1 MSGTMPWEDFNF
13 MTQEFDEQKSGQGF
27 DDYWAIA
34 LRRKWWILGPLVFGW
49 AIVFASAWF
58 LPPKY
63 ISESTILVEP
73 PKVPGYLVAPN
84 VEVDLADRVQSMST
98 QVLSRTRLLSL
109 IDRFH
114 LYSGYAYSP
123 DKQVEKMRDD
133 IKMDMITGES
143 NLSSKPELVAFKI
156 SYKAPDASAAQKV
169 TIALTSFFVD
179 ENVRASQEQSEAT
192 TLFLDSQ
199 VRGLGETL
207 ADEESKLRAFEA
219 QHDGSLPQQL
229 QSNIQILNGLQQQ
242 MQAAQATK
250 ERAIQQQTYLN
261 SVQSQYQNMSDS
273 SVVPTSIDTQLD
285 NARASLAAME
295 AHYTDDH
302 PDVRKLKETIAAMEK
317 LKKDMAAEARDNM
330 ESDNATPAQVQ
341 AGIPLAQLKTQM
353 KMNKMEIE
361 QANQQIQ
368 RLQQQ
373 AQVYQARLNA
383 TPAVEAEMGDMMR
396 DFGNMKKEYTELLAK
411 KQQSALATSLE
422 KQQQGAQFRIIDP
435 PSLPDKP
442 AFPDRFKFSLG
453 AIGAGFAL
461 AILFGFGAEFLDD
474 RIRGEQALTE
484 AVDLPILA
492 EIPALSTPK
501 ELRRAR
507 WTPWLAV
514 AATVVILILLPS
526 GVAYA
531 YFWST

>member
-1 MSGTMPWEDFNF
+1 MM
-13 MTQEFDEQKSGQGF
+13 QEFDEQKSGQGF
-27 DDYWAIA
+27 DEYWAIV
-34 LRRKWWILGPLVFGW
+34 LRRRWWILGPLFFGW
-49 AIVFASAWF
+49 AIVFASAWI
-58 LPPKY
+58 LPKTY
-63 ISESTILVEP
+63 ISTSTILVEP
-73 PKVPGYLVAPN
+73 PKVPSNLVAPN

-98 QVLSRTRLLSL
+98 QVLSRTRLLNL
-109 IDRFH
+109 IERFH
-114 LYSGYAYSP
+114 LYPGYAYSA
-123 DKQVEKMRDD
+123 DRQVEKMRDD
-133 IKMDMITGES
+133 IKMDMITSES
-143 NLSSKPELVAFKI
+143 NISSKPELVAFKI
-156 SYKAPDASAAQKV
+156 SYKSPDPLQAQKV

-199 VRGLGETL
+199 VRALGQTL
-207 ADEESKLRAFEA
+207 ADEEAKVRAFEA

-229 QSNIQILNGLQQQ
+229 QSNIQILNGMQQQ
-242 MQAAQATK
+242 LQAAEAAR
-250 ERAIQQQTYLN
+250 ERAIQQQTYLQ

-273 SVVPTSIDTQLD
+273 AVVPTSIDNQLD
-285 NARASLAAME
+285 NARASLAALE
-295 AHYTDDH
+295 AHYTDDY
-302 PDVRKLKETIAAMEK
+302 PDVKKLKDTIASLEK
-317 LKKDMAAEARDNM
+317 LKKQMAAEARDNM

-341 AGIPLAQLKTQM
+341 AGMPLIQLKTQM
-353 KMNKMEIE
+353 KLNKMEIE
-361 QANQQIQ
+361 RANSTIQ
-368 RLQQQ
+368 RLEQT

-396 DFGNMKKEYTELLAK
+396 DYGNMKKEYQELLAK

-442 AFPDRFKFSLG
+442 FFPDRFKFSLA

-461 AILFGFGAEFLDD
+461 AVLFGFGTEFLDD

-484 AVDLPILA
+484 AIDLPILA
-492 EIPALSTPK
+492 EIPPLSTPK

-507 WTPWLAV
+507 WAPWFAV

-526 GVAYA
+526 GVVYV
-531 YFWST
+531 YYWSS